1 MKRWV
6 KALEAGICVKLFNND
21 EYPLNGRFSPVSG
34 LTDYCRTGPRVDMNV
49 KNILLVAVAIV
60 AFFGAI
66 VVAVGSTPSGALFWA
81 SRTMHQYR

>member
-1 MKRWV
+1 
-6 KALEAGICVKLFNND
+6 
-21 EYPLNGRFSPVSG
+21 
-34 LTDYCRTGPRVDMNV
+34 MNV

-66 VVAVGSTPSGALFWA
+66 LVAVGSTPSGALFWA